1 MKLKKF
7 ALRGLIALAVAVALC
22 MFFARTVQTITT
34 PKIRLVTA
42 SSGRLE
48 QKMTF
53 QSEVYF
59 PDTEDFVIEDAKK
72 TAVTVKHVYVKP
84 GHYVKEGDTIFTAEC
99 ASYEEDMKKL
109 RDEYDTKRKELIEL
123 DIANRKLSRESLQNE
138 LYDAML
144 EAQDK
149 LTDLSYEARLLALEY
164 DITLSGDVTDWK
176 KQLATLKE
184 VPADVTQAVNKA
196 VAASS
201 AFNEAQSAFFA
212 IKEDRKQRVKDEV
225 FKYINDRN
233 AAIRAMDELTGEM
246 VDLAKRV
253 KSLQTVKATRDGYIV
268 SLGVTEGEA
277 YEGVK
282 AAYTMNGK
290 DSQPIL
296 RASLSGVDRTI
307 ADDTKAELDSEMYG
321 TEKTSVERTFTAAD
335 GTKYLYIRMP
345 ERFAAEDSSAIR
357 RFMSDGSVEVN
368 ITYRAKKNTTL
379 LTPSAVRGTEDD
391 AYVWL
396 IKQNWGGFMNQGGM
410 TVVKTPVTVIER
422 SDKAVSIEEDLSYQQ
437 IADREDRALSDGQA
451 VMEYVQ

>member
-48 QKMTF
+48 QKMVF
-53 QSEVYF
+53 NAEVYF
-59 PDTEDFVIEDAKK
+59 PDTEEFVIEDAKK
-72 TAVTVKHVYVKP
+72 TAVTVKRVYVKP
-84 GHYVKEGDTIFTAEC
+84 GHFVKEGETIFTAEC

-109 RDEYDTKRKELIEL
+109 RDEYDEKRKALIEL
-123 DIANRKLSRESLQNE
+123 DIANRKLSKESRQNE

-164 DITLSGDVTDWK
+164 DITLSGAVTDWK

-196 VAASS
+196 VAANS

-212 IKEDRKQRVKDEV
+212 IKEDRKQRVKDDV

-233 AAIRAMDELTGEM
+233 AAIRAMDELTSDM
-246 VDLAKRV
+246 VALAKRV
-253 KSLQTVKATRDGYIV
+253 KSLQTVKAARDGYIV

-282 AAYTMNGK
+282 AAYTMNEK
-290 DSQPIL
+290 DTLPIL
-296 RASLSGVDRTI
+296 RANLGGVTRNI
-307 ADDTKAELDSEMYG
+307 ADDTKAELESEMYG
-321 TEKTSVERTFTAAD
+321 SEKTTVERTFTAAD

-345 ERFAAEDSSAIR
+345 ERFVEEDSSAIR
-357 RFMSDGSVEVN
+357 RFMSDGSVTVN
-368 ITYRAKKNTTL
+368 ITYRAKRNTTL
-379 LTPSAVRGTEDD
+379 LTPSAVRGTEGD

-396 IKQNWGGFMNQGGM
+396 IKQNWGGFMNQSSM

-422 SDKAVSIEEDLSYQQ
+422 SDKAISIEEDLSYQQ
-437 IADREDRALSDGQA
+437 IADREDRALSDGQT